1 MPVPILESE
10 LQNEEFSQTSVE
22 DIIAAAEKTRSETSS
37 SSLYNDDSPL
47 HSAMWKFTKLN
58 AKTTTAEDI
67 FRILRINLLKLNEN
81 PHTPY
86 IKAEE
91 AIAAA
96 KWYAEH
102 TNNEYLKELA
112 DKTETSVQ
120 LSFATKPETHVYVE
134 Q

>member
-10 LQNEEFSQTSVE
+10 LQNEEFSQISV
-22 DIIAAAEKTRSETSS
+22 DSIIAAAEKTRDKETSS
-37 SSLYNDDSPL
+37 SILEDDTPL
-47 HSAMWKFTKLN
+47 RSAMWKFVKLN
-58 AKTTTAEDI
+58 TETTTAEEI
-67 FRILRINLLKLNEN
+67 FRALRTNLLKLSEN

-96 KWYAEH
+96 KWYAKQ
-102 TNNEYLKELA
+102 TANKQLQQLA
-112 DKTETSVQ
+112 DKVDTSVK

-134 Q
+134 